1 VNESLASVLQA
12 IVLALAAGAGI
23 GFLGQRGPRGGRRR
37 VPIATIVALLVVGVP
52 SLLQLTVA
60 PELLEV
66 LKRDRTAIF
75 GGEAWRLGS
84 SLVVQDGGV
93 AGTIFNLAALAVVGV
108 IAEWIWGAGRWALIA
123 LVSGLGAQLWGLVVQ
138 PVGAGN
144 SVAVFG
150 LGASVAVAAL
160 VAGRGPARLL
170 AGLSLLGAVFLLVVG
185 DLHGGAAAIG
195 AALGGILTWV
205 DQRQG
210 ADDAPRSAQPS

>member
-1 VNESLASVLQA
+1 MNETLASALQA

-23 GFLGQRGPRGGRRR
+23 GFLGLHGLRGGRRR
-37 VPIATIVALLVVGVP
+37 APIATIVALLVVGVP
-52 SLLQLTVA
+52 SVLQLTVA

-75 GGEAWRLGS
+75 GGEAWRLAS

-93 AGTIFNLAALAVVGV
+93 AGTIFNVAALAVVGV

-160 VAGRGPARLL
+160 VAGRGPARIL
-170 AGLSLLGAVFLLVVG
+170 AGVSLLGAAFLLVVG